1 MNKFVALVQFLF
13 ALSGCAMD
21 GASYNHR
28 VVDNGRALLD
38 SRAQV
43 QDGVAR
49 FECRASDS
57 GWCHYTLY
65 PEACAGKP
73 ECALAPLRTF
83 RVARGESHQVAG
95 LAGFRPCVDAQGH
108 ALGPD
113 CRQRSPAVQAQAR

>member
-13 ALSGCAMD
+13 ALSGCALD
-21 GASYNHR
+21 GSSHTHR
-28 VVDNGRALLD
+28 VVDDGRALLD
-38 SRAQV
+38 SKARV

-65 PEACAGKP
+65 PEACAGQP
-73 ECALAPLRTF
+73 DCALAPLHRFKLARGDT
-83 RVARGESHQVAG
+83 RQLAGVAGVGICVDARGE
-95 LAGFRPCVDAQGH
+95 

-113 CRQRSPAVQAQAR
+113 CRRRGPTPVLAR